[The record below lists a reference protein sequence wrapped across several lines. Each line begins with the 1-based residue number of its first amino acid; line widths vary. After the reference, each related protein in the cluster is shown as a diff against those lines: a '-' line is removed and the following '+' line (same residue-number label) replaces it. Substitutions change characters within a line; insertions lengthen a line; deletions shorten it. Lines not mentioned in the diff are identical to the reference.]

1 MDIGGTGNS
10 GNLGGSGGMHPQIFK
25 TPRILESRTPEIRF
39 PASWEVIFYGKAH
52 YKLEVWERVD
62 RD

>member
-1 MDIGGTGNS
+1 MDIGGAGNC
-10 GNLGGSGGMHPQIFK
+10 GNPGGSGGMHPQK
-25 TPRILESRTPEIRF
+25 ILKSRTEIRF
-39 PASWEVIFYGKAH
+39 PASWEVIFYEKAH

>member
-1 MDIGGTGNS
+1 MDIGGAGDS
-10 GNLGGSGGMHPQIFK
+10 GNLGGSRGMHPQI
-25 TPRILESRTPEIRF
+25 ILKPRTPEIRF
-39 PASWEVIFYGKAH
+39 PASWEVLFDRKAR